1 MGYKSVWHELLKK
14 SLFSFS
20 FKSLKIH
27 ISGHHNLRNLKI
39 FQLRYIILR
48 IQRYFN

>member
-14 SLFSFS
+14 
-20 FKSLKIH
+20 KSLKIH
-27 ISGHHNLRNLKI
+27 ISGHRNLKDLKI
-39 FQLRYIILR
+39 FQLRYIILK